1 MMEKLAEIKDGT
13 VFKSGVTDRCNL
25 FLGYKK
31 EDRSTDY
38 ELEKRRYLMKKL
50 KFDSY
55 DGVCFLNGLVF
66 FAPVALLVRTQAGVS
81 EHVFFLLQA
90 LLSGVIFL
98 GEIPTGF
105 ITDKIGY
112 RKSLILAQVL
122 LLGARS
128 LLLAAFVSRS
138 LALFVVEAV
147 VEGIAACFT
156 SGTGS
161 AYLYN
166 LYGENGYLV
175 KTAHAENFGIAGFII
190 STVAYAG
197 IYKISGM
204 EGLLIT
210 TVVMDIIAVV
220 CSFFLRSE
228 SSKTIIADR
237 KEVQILAVFKNK
249 KAFLFVISLAIFSIA
264 WLLINFFYVVKLEN
278 CGLPVEWMSLIILSY
293 SAVQML
299 AEPILGKLSD
309 GKNGKSSREK
319 LPAVTAATAG
329 VAFLLFGVVK
339 FRAAVLLL
347 MLILPLLL
355 NLPEYLL
362 MDLENQFVDEAEC
375 GSQRAA
381 TLSVLNMGVN
391 LVEILTLSASAFL
404 TKIGIQWCFV
414 FVGCFLMAIA
424 LLFARIQK

>member
-1 MMEKLAEIKDGT
+1 
-13 VFKSGVTDRCNL
+13 
-25 FLGYKK
+25 
-31 EDRSTDY
+31 
-38 ELEKRRYLMKKL
+38 MKKL

-81 EHVFFLLQA
+81 EHVFFILQA

-138 LALFVVEAV
+138 LVLFVVEAV

-175 KTAHAENFGIAGFII
+175 KTAHAENFGTAGFII

-264 WLLINFFYVVKLEN
+264 WLLINFFYVEKLEN

-319 LPAVTAATAG
+319 LPAVTAAAAG

-362 MDLENQFVDEAEC
+362 MNLENQFVDEAEC

-414 FVGCFLMAIA
+414 FVGCFLMVIA

>member
-1 MMEKLAEIKDGT
+1 
-13 VFKSGVTDRCNL
+13 
-25 FLGYKK
+25 
-31 EDRSTDY
+31 
-38 ELEKRRYLMKKL
+38 MKKL

-66 FAPVALLVRTQAGVS
+66 FAPVALLGRTQAGVS

-138 LALFVVEAV
+138 LVLFVVEAV

-161 AYLYN
+161 AYLYA
-166 LYGENGYLV
+166 LYGENGYLA
-175 KTAHAENFGIAGFII
+175 KTAHAGNFGTAGFII

-197 IYKISGM
+197 IYQISGM

-220 CSFFLRSE
+220 CSFYLRSE

-264 WLLINFFYVVKLEN
+264 WLLINFFYVEKLEN

-414 FVGCFLMAIA
+414 FVGCFLMVIA

>member
-1 MMEKLAEIKDGT
+1 
-13 VFKSGVTDRCNL
+13 
-25 FLGYKK
+25 
-31 EDRSTDY
+31 
-38 ELEKRRYLMKKL
+38 MKKL

-81 EHVFFLLQA
+81 EHVFFILQA

-138 LALFVVEAV
+138 LVLFVVEAV
-147 VEGIAACFT
+147 VEGTAACFT

-161 AYLYN
+161 AYLYD

-175 KTAHAENFGIAGFII
+175 KTAHAENFGTAGFII

-210 TVVMDIIAVV
+210 TVVMNIIAVV

-228 SSKTIIADR
+228 SSKTVIADR

-264 WLLINFFYVVKLEN
+264 WLLINFFYVEKLEN

-319 LPAVTAATAG
+319 LPAVTAAAAG

-362 MDLENQFVDEAEC
+362 MNLENQFVDEAEC

-414 FVGCFLMAIA
+414 FVGCFLMVIA

>member
-1 MMEKLAEIKDGT
+1 
-13 VFKSGVTDRCNL
+13 
-25 FLGYKK
+25 
-31 EDRSTDY
+31 
-38 ELEKRRYLMKKL
+38 MKKL

-138 LALFVVEAV
+138 LVLFVVEAV

-161 AYLYN
+161 AYLYA
-166 LYGENGYLV
+166 LYGENGYLA
-175 KTAHAENFGIAGFII
+175 KTAHAGNFGTAGFII

-210 TVVMDIIAVV
+210 TVVMDVIAVV
-220 CSFFLRSE
+220 CSFSLRSE

-237 KEVQILAVFKNK
+237 KEVQILAIFKNK

-299 AEPILGKLSD
+299 SEPILGKLSD
-309 GKNGKSSREK
+309 GKNGKSGRGK
-319 LPAVTAATAG
+319 LPAVTAAAAG
-329 VAFLLFGVVK
+329 VAFLFFGVVK

-362 MDLENQFVDEAEC
+362 MNLENQFVDEAEC

-381 TLSVLNMGVN
+381 MLSVLNMGVN

>member
-1 MMEKLAEIKDGT
+1 
-13 VFKSGVTDRCNL
+13 
-25 FLGYKK
+25 
-31 EDRSTDY
+31 
-38 ELEKRRYLMKKL
+38 MKKL

-138 LALFVVEAV
+138 LVLFVVEAV

-161 AYLYN
+161 AYLYA
-166 LYGENGYLV
+166 LYGENGYLA
-175 KTAHAENFGIAGFII
+175 KTAHAGNFGTAGFII

-228 SSKTIIADR
+228 SSKAVIADR
-237 KEVQILAVFKNK
+237 KEVQILAIFKNK

-278 CGLPVEWMSLIILSY
+278 CGLPVECMSLIILSY

-329 VAFLLFGVVK
+329 VAFLLFGVIK

>member
-1 MMEKLAEIKDGT
+1 
-13 VFKSGVTDRCNL
+13 
-25 FLGYKK
+25 
-31 EDRSTDY
+31 
-38 ELEKRRYLMKKL
+38 MKKL

-81 EHVFFLLQA
+81 EHIFFLLQA

-138 LALFVVEAV
+138 LVLFVVEAV

-161 AYLYN
+161 AYLYA
-166 LYGENGYLV
+166 LYGENGYLA
-175 KTAHAENFGIAGFII
+175 KTAHAGNFGTAGFII

-204 EGLLIT
+204 EGLVIT
-210 TVVMDIIAVV
+210 TVVANATAVA

-228 SSKTIIADR
+228 SSKTVIADR
-237 KEVQILAVFKNK
+237 KKVQILAVFKNK

-264 WLLINFFYVVKLEN
+264 WLLINFFYVEKLEN
-278 CGLPVEWMSLIILSY
+278 CGLPVEWMSLIIFSY

-319 LPAVTAATAG
+319 LPAVTAAAAG

>member
-1 MMEKLAEIKDGT
+1 
-13 VFKSGVTDRCNL
+13 
-25 FLGYKK
+25 
-31 EDRSTDY
+31 
-38 ELEKRRYLMKKL
+38 MKKL

-161 AYLYN
+161 AYLYA
-166 LYGENGYLV
+166 LYGENGYLA
-175 KTAHAENFGIAGFII
+175 KTAHAGNFGTAGFII

-228 SSKTIIADR
+228 SSKAVIADR
-237 KEVQILAVFKNK
+237 KEVQILAIFKNK

-309 GKNGKSSREK
+309 GKNGKSGRGK

-329 VAFLLFGVVK
+329 VTFLFFGVVK

-362 MDLENQFVDEAEC
+362 MDLENQFVDETEC
-375 GSQRAA
+375 GGQRAA

>member
-1 MMEKLAEIKDGT
+1 
-13 VFKSGVTDRCNL
+13 
-25 FLGYKK
+25 
-31 EDRSTDY
+31 
-38 ELEKRRYLMKKL
+38 MKKL

-81 EHVFFLLQA
+81 EHIFFLLQA

-122 LLGARS
+122 LFGARS

-161 AYLYN
+161 AYLYD

-175 KTAHAENFGIAGFII
+175 KTAHAENFGTAGFII

-228 SSKTIIADR
+228 SSKTVIADR

-264 WLLINFFYVVKLEN
+264 WLLINFFYVEKLEN

-309 GKNGKSSREK
+309 GKNGKSGREK

-339 FRAAVLLL
+339 FRAAVLFL

>member
-1 MMEKLAEIKDGT
+1 
-13 VFKSGVTDRCNL
+13 
-25 FLGYKK
+25 
-31 EDRSTDY
+31 
-38 ELEKRRYLMKKL
+38 MKKL

-81 EHVFFLLQA
+81 EHIFFLLQA

-138 LALFVVEAV
+138 LVLFVVEAV

-161 AYLYN
+161 AYLYD

-175 KTAHAENFGIAGFII
+175 KTAHAENFGTAGFII

-228 SSKTIIADR
+228 SSKAVIADR

-319 LPAVTAATAG
+319 LPAVTAAAAG

-362 MDLENQFVDEAEC
+362 MNLENQFVDEAEC

-414 FVGCFLMAIA
+414 FVGCFLMVIA

>member
-1 MMEKLAEIKDGT
+1 
-13 VFKSGVTDRCNL
+13 
-25 FLGYKK
+25 
-31 EDRSTDY
+31 
-38 ELEKRRYLMKKL
+38 MKKL

-138 LALFVVEAV
+138 LVLFVVEAV

-161 AYLYN
+161 AYLYA
-166 LYGENGYLV
+166 LYGENGYLA
-175 KTAHAENFGIAGFII
+175 KTAHAGNFGTAGFII

-210 TVVMDIIAVV
+210 TVVMDVIAVV
-220 CSFFLRSE
+220 CSFYLRSE
-228 SSKTIIADR
+228 SSKTVIADR

-309 GKNGKSSREK
+309 GKNGKSGREK

-381 TLSVLNMGVN
+381 TLSVFNMGVN

>member
-1 MMEKLAEIKDGT
+1 
-13 VFKSGVTDRCNL
+13 
-25 FLGYKK
+25 
-31 EDRSTDY
+31 
-38 ELEKRRYLMKKL
+38 MKKL

-138 LALFVVEAV
+138 LVLFVVEAV

-161 AYLYN
+161 AYLYA
-166 LYGENGYLV
+166 LYGENGYLA
-175 KTAHAENFGIAGFII
+175 KTAHAGNFGTAGFII

-264 WLLINFFYVVKLEN
+264 WLLINFFYVEKLEN

-309 GKNGKSSREK
+309 GKNGKSGRGK

-362 MDLENQFVDEAEC
+362 MDLENQFVDETEC

>member
-1 MMEKLAEIKDGT
+1 
-13 VFKSGVTDRCNL
+13 
-25 FLGYKK
+25 
-31 EDRSTDY
+31 
-38 ELEKRRYLMKKL
+38 MKKL

-81 EHVFFLLQA
+81 EHIFFLLQA

-112 RKSLILAQVL
+112 RKSLIWAQVL
-122 LLGARS
+122 LFGARS

-138 LALFVVEAV
+138 RALFVVEAV
-147 VEGIAACFT
+147 VEGTATCFT

-161 AYLYN
+161 AYLYD
-166 LYGENGYLV
+166 LYGENGYLA
-175 KTAHAENFGIAGFII
+175 KTAHAGNFGTAGFII

-228 SSKTIIADR
+228 SSKTVIADR

-264 WLLINFFYVVKLEN
+264 WLLINFFYVEKLEN

-309 GKNGKSSREK
+309 GKNVKSGRGK

-339 FRAAVLLL
+339 FRAAVLIL

-414 FVGCFLMAIA
+414 FVGCFLMVIA

>member
-1 MMEKLAEIKDGT
+1 
-13 VFKSGVTDRCNL
+13 
-25 FLGYKK
+25 
-31 EDRSTDY
+31 
-38 ELEKRRYLMKKL
+38 MKKL

-81 EHVFFLLQA
+81 EHIFFLLQA

-161 AYLYN
+161 AYLYA
-166 LYGENGYLV
+166 LYGENGYLA
-175 KTAHAENFGIAGFII
+175 KTAHAGNFGTAGFII

-210 TVVMDIIAVV
+210 TVVMDVIAVV

-309 GKNGKSSREK
+309 GKNGKSGRGK

-339 FRAAVLLL
+339 FRSAVLLL

-362 MDLENQFVDEAEC
+362 MNLENQFVDEAEC

>member
-1 MMEKLAEIKDGT
+1 
-13 VFKSGVTDRCNL
+13 
-25 FLGYKK
+25 
-31 EDRSTDY
+31 
-38 ELEKRRYLMKKL
+38 MKKL

-81 EHVFFLLQA
+81 EHIFFLLQA

-112 RKSLILAQVL
+112 RKSLIWAQVL
-122 LLGARS
+122 LFGARS

-147 VEGIAACFT
+147 VEGIAVCFT

-161 AYLYN
+161 AYLYD

-175 KTAHAENFGIAGFII
+175 KTAHAENFGTAGFII

-237 KEVQILAVFKNK
+237 KEVQILAIFKNK

-278 CGLPVEWMSLIILSY
+278 CGLPVEWMSLIILIY

-309 GKNGKSSREK
+309 GKNGKSGRGK

-381 TLSVLNMGVN
+381 MLSVLNMGVN

>member
-1 MMEKLAEIKDGT
+1 
-13 VFKSGVTDRCNL
+13 
-25 FLGYKK
+25 
-31 EDRSTDY
+31 
-38 ELEKRRYLMKKL
+38 MKKL

-112 RKSLILAQVL
+112 RKSLIWAQVL
-122 LLGARS
+122 LFGARS

-147 VEGIAACFT
+147 VEGTATCFT

-161 AYLYN
+161 AYLYD

-175 KTAHAENFGIAGFII
+175 KTAHAENFGTAGFII

-237 KEVQILAVFKNK
+237 KEVQILA
-249 KAFLFVISLAIFSIA
+249 IFSIA

-278 CGLPVEWMSLIILSY
+278 CGLPVEWMSLIILIY

-309 GKNGKSSREK
+309 GKNGKSGRGK

-329 VAFLLFGVVK
+329 VAFLLFRVVK

-362 MDLENQFVDEAEC
+362 MDLENQFVDETEC

-414 FVGCFLMAIA
+414 FVGCFLMVIA

>member
-1 MMEKLAEIKDGT
+1 
-13 VFKSGVTDRCNL
+13 
-25 FLGYKK
+25 
-31 EDRSTDY
+31 
-38 ELEKRRYLMKKL
+38 MKKL

-147 VEGIAACFT
+147 VEGTAACFT

-161 AYLYN
+161 AYLYD

-175 KTAHAENFGIAGFII
+175 KTAHAENFGTAGFII

-220 CSFFLRSE
+220 CSFYLRSE

-237 KEVQILAVFKNK
+237 KEVQILAIFKNK

-309 GKNGKSSREK
+309 GKNGKSGRKK

-362 MDLENQFVDEAEC
+362 MNLENQFVDEAEC

-381 TLSVLNMGVN
+381 MLSVLNMGVN

>member
-1 MMEKLAEIKDGT
+1 
-13 VFKSGVTDRCNL
+13 
-25 FLGYKK
+25 
-31 EDRSTDY
+31 
-38 ELEKRRYLMKKL
+38 MKKL

-81 EHVFFLLQA
+81 EHIFFLLQA

-112 RKSLILAQVL
+112 RKSLIWAQVL

-138 LALFVVEAV
+138 LALFVVEAI

-161 AYLYN
+161 AYLYD
-166 LYGENGYLV
+166 LYGENGYLA
-175 KTAHAENFGIAGFII
+175 KTAHAENFGTAGFII

-210 TVVMDIIAVV
+210 TVVTNIIAVV

-228 SSKTIIADR
+228 SSKTVIADR

-264 WLLINFFYVVKLEN
+264 WLLINFFYVEKLEN

-299 AEPILGKLSD
+299 AEPILGKLSA
-309 GKNGKSSREK
+309 GKNGKSGRKK
-319 LPAVTAATAG
+319 LLAVTAVTAG
-329 VAFLLFGVVK
+329 VAFLLFGVIK
-339 FRAAVLLL
+339 LRAAVLLL

-362 MDLENQFVDEAEC
+362 MDLENQFVDETEC

-414 FVGCFLMAIA
+414 FVGCFLMVIA
-424 LLFARIQK
+424 LLFVRIQK

>member
-1 MMEKLAEIKDGT
+1 
-13 VFKSGVTDRCNL
+13 
-25 FLGYKK
+25 
-31 EDRSTDY
+31 
-38 ELEKRRYLMKKL
+38 MKKL

-105 ITDKIGY
+105 ITEKIGY

-138 LALFVVEAV
+138 LVLFVVEAV

-161 AYLYN
+161 AYLYA
-166 LYGENGYLV
+166 LYGENGYLA
-175 KTAHAENFGIAGFII
+175 KTAHAGNFGTAGFII

-237 KEVQILAVFKNK
+237 KEVQILAIFKNK

-278 CGLPVEWMSLIILSY
+278 CGLPVEWMSLIILIY

-299 AEPILGKLSD
+299 AEPILEKLSD
-309 GKNGKSSREK
+309 GKNGKSGRGK

-339 FRAAVLLL
+339 FRSAVLLL

>member
-1 MMEKLAEIKDGT
+1 
-13 VFKSGVTDRCNL
+13 
-25 FLGYKK
+25 
-31 EDRSTDY
+31 
-38 ELEKRRYLMKKL
+38 MKKL

-81 EHVFFLLQA
+81 EHVFFILQA

-138 LALFVVEAV
+138 LVLFVVEAV

-161 AYLYN
+161 AYLYA
-166 LYGENGYLV
+166 LYGENGYLA
-175 KTAHAENFGIAGFII
+175 KTAHAGNFGTAGFII

-237 KEVQILAVFKNK
+237 KEVQILAIFKNK

-264 WLLINFFYVVKLEN
+264 WLLINFFYVEKLEN

-362 MDLENQFVDEAEC
+362 MNLENQFVDEAEC

>member
-1 MMEKLAEIKDGT
+1 
-13 VFKSGVTDRCNL
+13 
-25 FLGYKK
+25 
-31 EDRSTDY
+31 
-38 ELEKRRYLMKKL
+38 MKKL

-112 RKSLILAQVL
+112 RKSLIWAQVL
-122 LLGARS
+122 LFGARS

-138 LALFVVEAV
+138 LVLFVVEAV

-161 AYLYN
+161 AYLYD

-175 KTAHAENFGIAGFII
+175 KTAHAENFGTAGFII

-220 CSFFLRSE
+220 CSFYLRSE
-228 SSKTIIADR
+228 SSKTVIADR
-237 KEVQILAVFKNK
+237 KEVQILAIFKNK

-264 WLLINFFYVVKLEN
+264 WLLINFFYVEKLEN

-309 GKNGKSSREK
+309 EKNGKSGRGK

-339 FRAAVLLL
+339 FRSAVLLL

>member
-1 MMEKLAEIKDGT
+1 
-13 VFKSGVTDRCNL
+13 
-25 FLGYKK
+25 
-31 EDRSTDY
+31 
-38 ELEKRRYLMKKL
+38 MKKL

-81 EHVFFLLQA
+81 EHVFFILQA

-138 LALFVVEAV
+138 LVLFVVEAV

-161 AYLYN
+161 AYLYA
-166 LYGENGYLV
+166 LYGENGYLA
-175 KTAHAENFGIAGFII
+175 KTAHAGNFGTAGFII

-264 WLLINFFYVVKLEN
+264 WLLINFFYVEKLEN

-309 GKNGKSSREK
+309 GKNGKSGRGK

-329 VAFLLFGVVK
+329 VAFLLFRVVK

-362 MDLENQFVDEAEC
+362 MDLENQFVDETEC

-414 FVGCFLMAIA
+414 FVGCFLMVIA
-424 LLFARIQK
+424 LLFVRIQK

>member
-1 MMEKLAEIKDGT
+1 
-13 VFKSGVTDRCNL
+13 
-25 FLGYKK
+25 
-31 EDRSTDY
+31 
-38 ELEKRRYLMKKL
+38 MKKL

-147 VEGIAACFT
+147 VEGTAACFT

-161 AYLYN
+161 AYLYD

-175 KTAHAENFGIAGFII
+175 KTAHAENFGTAGFII

-228 SSKTIIADR
+228 SSKAVIADR
-237 KEVQILAVFKNK
+237 KEVQILAIFKNK

-264 WLLINFFYVVKLEN
+264 WLLINFFYVEKIEN

-362 MDLENQFVDEAEC
+362 MNLENQFVDEAEC

>member
-1 MMEKLAEIKDGT
+1 
-13 VFKSGVTDRCNL
+13 
-25 FLGYKK
+25 
-31 EDRSTDY
+31 
-38 ELEKRRYLMKKL
+38 MKKL

-81 EHVFFLLQA
+81 EHIFFLLQA

-112 RKSLILAQVL
+112 RKSLIWAQVL
-122 LLGARS
+122 LFGARS
-128 LLLAAFVSRS
+128 LLLAAYVSQS

-147 VEGIAACFT
+147 VEGIAACFA

-161 AYLYN
+161 AYLYA
-166 LYGENGYLV
+166 LYGENGYLA
-175 KTAHAENFGIAGFII
+175 KTAHAENFGTAGFII

-237 KEVQILAVFKNK
+237 KEVQILAIFKNK

-264 WLLINFFYVVKLEN
+264 WLLINFFYVEKLEN

-309 GKNGKSSREK
+309 GKNGKSGRGK

-362 MDLENQFVDEAEC
+362 MDLENQFVDETEC

-414 FVGCFLMAIA
+414 FVGCFLMVIA

>member
-1 MMEKLAEIKDGT
+1 
-13 VFKSGVTDRCNL
+13 
-25 FLGYKK
+25 
-31 EDRSTDY
+31 
-38 ELEKRRYLMKKL
+38 MKKL

-138 LALFVVEAV
+138 LVLFVVEAV

-161 AYLYN
+161 AYLYA
-166 LYGENGYLV
+166 LYGENGYLA
-175 KTAHAENFGIAGFII
+175 KTAHAGNFGTAGFII

-210 TVVMDIIAVV
+210 TVVANATAVA

-228 SSKTIIADR
+228 SSKTVIADR

-264 WLLINFFYVVKLEN
+264 WLLINFFYVEKLEN
-278 CGLPVEWMSLIILSY
+278 CGLPVEWMSLIILIY

-299 AEPILGKLSD
+299 AEPILEKLSV
-309 GKNGKSSREK
+309 GKNGKSGRKK
-319 LPAVTAATAG
+319 LLAVTAVTAG
-329 VAFLLFGVVK
+329 VAFLLFGVIK
-339 FRAAVLLL
+339 LRAAVLLL

-355 NLPEYLL
+355 NLPEYLM
-362 MDLENQFVDEAEC
+362 MDLENQFVDETEC

-414 FVGCFLMAIA
+414 FVGCFLMVIA
-424 LLFARIQK
+424 LLFVRIQK

>member
-1 MMEKLAEIKDGT
+1 
-13 VFKSGVTDRCNL
+13 
-25 FLGYKK
+25 
-31 EDRSTDY
+31 
-38 ELEKRRYLMKKL
+38 MKKL

-81 EHVFFLLQA
+81 EHIFFLLQA

-138 LALFVVEAV
+138 LVLFVVEAV
-147 VEGIAACFT
+147 VEGIAACFI

-161 AYLYN
+161 AYLYA
-166 LYGENGYLV
+166 LYGENGYLA
-175 KTAHAENFGIAGFII
+175 KTAHAGNFGTAGFII

-210 TVVMDIIAVV
+210 TVVMNIIAVV

-228 SSKTIIADR
+228 SSKTVIADR

-309 GKNGKSSREK
+309 GKNGKSGRKK
-319 LPAVTAATAG
+319 LPAVTAVTAG
-329 VAFLLFGVVK
+329 VAFLLFGVIK

-362 MDLENQFVDEAEC
+362 MDLENQFVDETEC

>member
-1 MMEKLAEIKDGT
+1 
-13 VFKSGVTDRCNL
+13 
-25 FLGYKK
+25 
-31 EDRSTDY
+31 
-38 ELEKRRYLMKKL
+38 MKKI

-81 EHVFFLLQA
+81 EHIFFLLQA

-161 AYLYN
+161 AYLYD

-175 KTAHAENFGIAGFII
+175 KTAHAENFGTAGFII

-228 SSKTIIADR
+228 SSKTVIADR
-237 KEVQILAVFKNK
+237 KEVQILAIFKNK

-264 WLLINFFYVVKLEN
+264 WLLINFFYVEKLEN

-319 LPAVTAATAG
+319 LPAVTAAAAG
-329 VAFLLFGVVK
+329 VAFLFFGVVK

-347 MLILPLLL
+347 MLMLPLLL

-362 MDLENQFVDEAEC
+362 MNLENQFVDEAEC

>member
-1 MMEKLAEIKDGT
+1 
-13 VFKSGVTDRCNL
+13 
-25 FLGYKK
+25 
-31 EDRSTDY
+31 
-38 ELEKRRYLMKKL
+38 MKKL

-81 EHVFFLLQA
+81 EHIFFLLQA

-161 AYLYN
+161 AYLYA
-166 LYGENGYLV
+166 LYGENGYLA
-175 KTAHAENFGIAGFII
+175 KTAHAGNFGTAGFII

-228 SSKTIIADR
+228 SSKAVIADR
-237 KEVQILAVFKNK
+237 KEVQILAIFKNK

-278 CGLPVEWMSLIILSY
+278 CGLPL
-293 SAVQML
+293 L
-299 AEPILGKLSD
+299 AG
-309 GKNGKSSREK
+309 
-319 LPAVTAATAG
+319 
-329 VAFLLFGVVK
+329 
-339 FRAAVLLL
+339 
-347 MLILPLLL
+347 
-355 NLPEYLL
+355 
-362 MDLENQFVDEAEC
+362 
-375 GSQRAA
+375 
-381 TLSVLNMGVN
+381 
-391 LVEILTLSASAFL
+391 
-404 TKIGIQWCFV
+404 
-414 FVGCFLMAIA
+414 
-424 LLFARIQK
+424 

>member
-1 MMEKLAEIKDGT
+1 
-13 VFKSGVTDRCNL
+13 
-25 FLGYKK
+25 
-31 EDRSTDY
+31 
-38 ELEKRRYLMKKL
+38 MKKL

-81 EHVFFLLQA
+81 EHVFFILQA

-138 LALFVVEAV
+138 LVLFVVEAV

-161 AYLYN
+161 AYLYA
-166 LYGENGYLV
+166 LYGENGYLA
-175 KTAHAENFGIAGFII
+175 KTAHAGNFGTAGFII

-228 SSKTIIADR
+228 SSKTIIANR

-319 LPAVTAATAG
+319 LPAVTAAAAG

-362 MDLENQFVDEAEC
+362 MNLENQFVDEAEC
-375 GSQRAA
+375 GNQRAA

-424 LLFARIQK
+424 LLFDRIQK

>member
-1 MMEKLAEIKDGT
+1 
-13 VFKSGVTDRCNL
+13 
-25 FLGYKK
+25 
-31 EDRSTDY
+31 
-38 ELEKRRYLMKKL
+38 MKKL

-147 VEGIAACFT
+147 VEGTATCFT

-161 AYLYN
+161 AYLYD

-175 KTAHAENFGIAGFII
+175 KTAHAENFGTAGFII

-228 SSKTIIADR
+228 SSKTVIADR

-264 WLLINFFYVVKLEN
+264 WLLINFFYVEKLEN

-309 GKNGKSSREK
+309 GKNGKSGRGK

-329 VAFLLFGVVK
+329 VAFLLFVVVK
-339 FRAAVLLL
+339 FRSAVLFL

-362 MDLENQFVDEAEC
+362 MDLENQFVDETEC

>member
-1 MMEKLAEIKDGT
+1 
-13 VFKSGVTDRCNL
+13 
-25 FLGYKK
+25 
-31 EDRSTDY
+31 
-38 ELEKRRYLMKKL
+38 MKKL

-81 EHVFFLLQA
+81 EHIFFLLQA

-112 RKSLILAQVL
+112 RKSLILAQML

-161 AYLYN
+161 AYLYA
-166 LYGENGYLV
+166 LYGENGYLA
-175 KTAHAENFGIAGFII
+175 KTAHAGNFGTAGFII
-190 STVAYAG
+190 STVAYAW

-220 CSFFLRSE
+220 CSFYLRSE
-228 SSKTIIADR
+228 SSKAVIADR
-237 KEVQILAVFKNK
+237 KEVQILAIFKNK

-278 CGLPVEWMSLIILSY
+278 CGLPVECMSLIILSY

-309 GKNGKSSREK
+309 GKNGKSGRKK
-319 LPAVTAATAG
+319 LLAVTAVTAG
-329 VAFLLFGVVK
+329 VAFLLFGVIK

-362 MDLENQFVDEAEC
+362 MDLENQFVDETEC

-414 FVGCFLMAIA
+414 FVGGFLMAIA

>member
-1 MMEKLAEIKDGT
+1 
-13 VFKSGVTDRCNL
+13 
-25 FLGYKK
+25 
-31 EDRSTDY
+31 
-38 ELEKRRYLMKKL
+38 MKKL

-66 FAPVALLVRTQAGVS
+66 FAPIALLVRTQAGVS
-81 EHVFFLLQA
+81 EHIFFLLQA

-138 LALFVVEAV
+138 LVLFVVEAV

-161 AYLYN
+161 AYLYA
-166 LYGENGYLV
+166 LYGENGYLA
-175 KTAHAENFGIAGFII
+175 KTAHAGNFGTAGFII

-210 TVVMDIIAVV
+210 TVVANATAVA

-228 SSKTIIADR
+228 SSKTVIADR

-264 WLLINFFYVVKLEN
+264 WLLINFFYVEKLEN
-278 CGLPVEWMSLIILSY
+278 CGLPVEWMSLIILIY

-299 AEPILGKLSD
+299 AEPILEKLSV
-309 GKNGKSSREK
+309 GKNGKSGRKK
-319 LPAVTAATAG
+319 LLAVTAVTAG
-329 VAFLLFGVVK
+329 VAFLLFGVIK

-362 MDLENQFVDEAEC
+362 MDLENQFVDETEC

-414 FVGCFLMAIA
+414 FVGCFLMVIA

>member
-1 MMEKLAEIKDGT
+1 
-13 VFKSGVTDRCNL
+13 
-25 FLGYKK
+25 
-31 EDRSTDY
+31 
-38 ELEKRRYLMKKL
+38 MKKL

-138 LALFVVEAV
+138 LVLFVVEAV

-161 AYLYN
+161 AYLYA
-166 LYGENGYLV
+166 LYGENGYLA
-175 KTAHAENFGIAGFII
+175 KTAHAGNFGTAGFII

-228 SSKTIIADR
+228 SSKAVIADR
-237 KEVQILAVFKNK
+237 KEVQILAIFKNK

-278 CGLPVEWMSLIILSY
+278 CGLPVECMSLIILSY

-309 GKNGKSSREK
+309 GKNRKSGRKK
-319 LPAVTAATAG
+319 LPAVTAVTAG
-329 VAFLLFGVVK
+329 VAFLLFGVIK

-362 MDLENQFVDEAEC
+362 MDLENQFVDETEC

>member
-1 MMEKLAEIKDGT
+1 
-13 VFKSGVTDRCNL
+13 
-25 FLGYKK
+25 
-31 EDRSTDY
+31 
-38 ELEKRRYLMKKL
+38 MKKL

-81 EHVFFLLQA
+81 EHIFFLLQA

-161 AYLYN
+161 AYLYA
-166 LYGENGYLV
+166 LYGENGYLA
-175 KTAHAENFGIAGFII
+175 KAAHAGNFGTAGFII

-204 EGLLIT
+204 EGLLII

-237 KEVQILAVFKNK
+237 KEVQILAIFKNK

-309 GKNGKSSREK
+309 GKNGKSGRGK

-329 VAFLLFGVVK
+329 VAFLLFGVIK

-362 MDLENQFVDEAEC
+362 MDLENQFVDETEC

>member
-1 MMEKLAEIKDGT
+1 
-13 VFKSGVTDRCNL
+13 
-25 FLGYKK
+25 
-31 EDRSTDY
+31 
-38 ELEKRRYLMKKL
+38 MKKL

-138 LALFVVEAV
+138 LVLFVVEAV

-161 AYLYN
+161 AYLYA
-166 LYGENGYLV
+166 LYGENGYLA
-175 KTAHAENFGIAGFII
+175 KTAHAGNFGTAGFII

-220 CSFFLRSE
+220 CSFYLRSE

-264 WLLINFFYVVKLEN
+264 WLLINFFYVEKLEN

-299 AEPILGKLSD
+299 SEPILGKLSD

-319 LPAVTAATAG
+319 LPEVTATTAG

>member
-1 MMEKLAEIKDGT
+1 
-13 VFKSGVTDRCNL
+13 
-25 FLGYKK
+25 
-31 EDRSTDY
+31 
-38 ELEKRRYLMKKL
+38 MKKL

-138 LALFVVEAV
+138 LVLFVVEAV

-161 AYLYN
+161 AYLYA
-166 LYGENGYLV
+166 LYGENGYLA
-175 KTAHAENFGIAGFII
+175 KTAHAGNFGTAGFII

-210 TVVMDIIAVV
+210 TVVMNIIAVV
-220 CSFFLRSE
+220 CSFYLRSE
-228 SSKTIIADR
+228 SSKTVIADR
-237 KEVQILAVFKNK
+237 KEVQILAIFKNK

-264 WLLINFFYVVKLEN
+264 WLLINFFYVEKLEN

-309 GKNGKSSREK
+309 EKNGKSGRGK

-339 FRAAVLLL
+339 FRSAVLLL

>member
-1 MMEKLAEIKDGT
+1 
-13 VFKSGVTDRCNL
+13 
-25 FLGYKK
+25 
-31 EDRSTDY
+31 
-38 ELEKRRYLMKKL
+38 MKKL

-81 EHVFFLLQA
+81 EHVFFILQA

-138 LALFVVEAV
+138 LVLFVVEAV

-161 AYLYN
+161 AYLYA
-166 LYGENGYLV
+166 LYGENGYLA
-175 KTAHAENFGIAGFII
+175 KTAHAGNFGTAGFII

-228 SSKTIIADR
+228 SSKTIIANR

-278 CGLPVEWMSLIILSY
+278 CGLPVEWMSLIILIY

-309 GKNGKSSREK
+309 GKNGKSGRGK

-339 FRAAVLLL
+339 FRSAVLLL

>member
-1 MMEKLAEIKDGT
+1 
-13 VFKSGVTDRCNL
+13 
-25 FLGYKK
+25 
-31 EDRSTDY
+31 
-38 ELEKRRYLMKKL
+38 MKKL

-81 EHVFFLLQA
+81 EHIFFLLQA
-90 LLSGVIFL
+90 LLPGVIFL

-112 RKSLILAQVL
+112 RKSLIWAQVL
-122 LLGARS
+122 LFGARS

-161 AYLYN
+161 AYLYA

-175 KTAHAENFGIAGFII
+175 KTAHAENFGTAGFII

-228 SSKTIIADR
+228 SSKAVIADR
-237 KEVQILAVFKNK
+237 KEVQILAIFKNK

-309 GKNGKSSREK
+309 GKNGKSGRGK

-362 MDLENQFVDEAEC
+362 MNLENQFVDEAEC

>member
-1 MMEKLAEIKDGT
+1 
-13 VFKSGVTDRCNL
+13 
-25 FLGYKK
+25 
-31 EDRSTDY
+31 
-38 ELEKRRYLMKKL
+38 MKKL

-81 EHVFFLLQA
+81 EHVFFILQA

-138 LALFVVEAV
+138 LVLFVVEAV

-161 AYLYN
+161 AYLYA
-166 LYGENGYLV
+166 LYGENGYLA
-175 KTAHAENFGIAGFII
+175 KTAHAGYFGTAGFII

-237 KEVQILAVFKNK
+237 KEVQILAIFKNK

-264 WLLINFFYVVKLEN
+264 WLLINFFYVEKLEN

-362 MDLENQFVDEAEC
+362 MNLENQFVDEAEC